1 MVPQILEM
9 GRIATPTEVVE
20 GDNPDIS
27 EFIYKYKRNGLIEGC
42 SSEHNASKTKHRLAN
57 HYVETICK
65 NFGTNYHYS
74 NDQKAETLVSALV
87 HPNVANIT

>member
-42 SSEHNASKTKHRLAN
+42 LLVNTMLPRQNTDLPIIMWKLFVKTL
-57 HYVETICK
+57 EPTIITQMTRK
-65 NFGTNYHYS
+65 
-74 NDQKAETLVSALV
+74 QKPLFQLWFIPMWQT
-87 HPNVANIT
+87 